1 MERDPGVVPQRESAA
16 QGAGG
21 RRDERRGCLP
31 RTQPPGVCGG
41 GRLRREDTE
50 EEKPK
55 TEPQW
60 KP

>member
-1 MERDPGVVPQRESAA
+1 MRGTDKGAEQGETLGMVPQGQRAA

-50 EEKPK
+50 
-55 TEPQW
+55 
-60 KP
+60 